1 MILNHFKHL
10 FYSILLLLQISCL
23 YSQTHT
29 VYFIGDAGK
38 DPQPGKVLRVLQ
50 KHLERDSNS
59 TVVFLGDNCY
69 PKGINTKDLEVVNYP
84 YAHADAKNLVSQLS
98 ILKKYLGYVFFVPG
112 NHDWKAQKRH
122 EAIRSIKNEE
132 LVISAYISDSTHV
145 RNKREHKA
153 VFVWGGE
160 ENKEKVVV
168 HDLTDRLSVFL
179 FDSQFYFQSQK
190 GWSRKEKKLH
200 FNDLIDQLDS
210 LMSKKEQEG
219 KKLIIASH
227 HPIFTNGSHSRY
239 RQPLRFIFNWTPL
252 YLLGKLGINRWLSQ
266 DIDQPFYSYY
276 REKFLTLLEKHSGVY
291 FLAGHDHNLQYITET
306 DDHHLVSGAGSKSN
320 KLRKRKRFDAAF
332 MTDQKKGFVKL
343 TFNES
348 QECKISFI
356 SEEDQILFE
365 K

>member
-1 MILNHFKHL
+1 MICSSFKPYYLVFL
-10 FYSILLLLQISCL
+10 FLLHISCL
-23 YSQTHT
+23 CSQSHT

-38 DPQPGKVLRVLQ
+38 DPLPGKTLQ
-50 KHLERDSNS
+50 TLKKHIDLDSNS

-69 PKGINTKDLEVVNYP
+69 PKGINTKDLEVVDYP
-84 YAHADAKNLVSQLS
+84 YAHPDAANLVSQLR
-98 ILKKYLGYVFFVPG
+98 ILRKYSGNVFFVPG

-122 EAIRSIKNEE
+122 QAIRSIKNEE
-132 LVISAYISDSTHV
+132 LVISTYITDSTKV
-145 RNKREHKA
+145 RNVVEHLA
-153 VFVWGGE
+153 VFVWGGD
-160 ENKEKVVV
+160 NNMQKFVS
-168 HDLTDRLSVFL
+168 HDLTNQLSIFL
-179 FDSQFYFQSQK
+179 FDSQFYFQSMK
-190 GWSRKEKKLH
+190 GWSRKEKIAQL
-200 FNDLIDQLDS
+200 NDLIQQIDS
-210 LMSKKEQEG
+210 LITIKEREG

-239 RQPLRFIFNWTPL
+239 RQPLRFLFNWTPL
-252 YLLGKLGINRWLSQ
+252 YLLGKLGVNRWLSQ
-266 DIDQPFYSYY
+266 DIDQPFYSLY
-276 REKFLTLLEKHSGVY
+276 REKFLTLLEKHPGVY

-320 KLRKRKRFDAAF
+320 KLRRKKRFEAAF

-356 SEEDQILFE
+356 SEDNQVLFE